1 MGPERSQEANLPSA
15 ISFLAAPCRFWKDL
29 VFMPF
34 EKDTIAAC
42 ASPPGVSALALIRI
56 SGPKAPAIVAN
67 LMGQPLPPRQPLA
80 RRLRLEKQVLDEAV
94 VTFWPG
100 PRSYTGED
108 LVEVSCHGNP
118 LVVETILQTLQ
129 KQGARMAR
137 PGEFT
142 ERAFLHGRI
151 DLTQAEAVLDVLH
164 AGSERALLAAQRAL
178 AGQLKDRLMEIRSG
192 LLDLLARIEAF
203 IDFPEEDIQP
213 EVGEGFRKDVSR
225 LLQGISSLLST
236 APLGQRLRSGYRLVL
251 MGPPNVG
258 KSSLLNALLGTDR
271 AIVSPVPGTT
281 RDTVEESIVLAG
293 FPVRLIDTAGLRPAN
308 DPVEQAGI
316 QRTRTAAE
324 QADLILGLV
333 DRTRPT
339 DPCESEWARFH
350 GKLLKI
356 LTKSDL
362 PGAYAGEGHA
372 VSAKTGEGLDSLRRA
387 VAQKLAGNLLSPGAE
402 EIAVNARHAEGLQR
416 ATEALATASSSLA
429 SRAAPELV
437 ASDLRLALQ
446 ALESILGVGTSE
458 DVLDRLFAQFCI
470 GK

>member
-1 MGPERSQEANLPSA
+1 MA
-15 ISFLAAPCRFWKDL
+15 
-29 VFMPF
+29 F
-34 EKDTIAAC
+34 EKDTVAAC
-42 ASPPGVSALALIRI
+42 ATPPGVSALALIRL
-56 SGPKAPAIVAN
+56 SGPKASAIATN
-67 LMGQPLPPRQPLA
+67 LAGEPIPPRQPLP
-80 RRLRLEKQVLDEAV
+80 RRLRLESQVLDEAV
-94 VTFWPG
+94 LTFWPG

-108 LVEVSCHGNP
+108 LVEISCHGNP
-118 LVVETILQTLQ
+118 LVVETVLQALQ
-129 KQGARMAR
+129 KRGARMAR

-164 AGSERALLAAQRAL
+164 AGSERALLAAQRSL

-192 LLDLLARIEAF
+192 LLDMLARIEAY

-213 EVGEGFRKDVSR
+213 EVGDGFRKEVSR
-225 LLQGISSLLST
+225 LLQLISGLLAT

-258 KSSLLNALLGTDR
+258 KSSLLNALLGSDR

-293 FPVRLIDTAGLRPAN
+293 FPVRLIDTAGLRPST
-308 DPVEQAGI
+308 DPIEQEGI

-324 QADLILGLV
+324 QADLVIALI
-333 DRTRPT
+333 DRTQPK
-339 DPCESEWARFH
+339 DPCESEWTRFNE
-350 GKLLKI
+350 KLLRV

-362 PGAYAGEGHA
+362 PASFSGEGQP
-372 VSAKTGEGLDSLRRA
+372 VSAKTGEGLEQLRQT
-387 VAQKLAGNLLSPGAE
+387 VARRLAGDFFAPGAE
-402 EIAVNARHAEGLQR
+402 EIAVNARHAEALQK
-416 ATEALATASSSLA
+416 ATEGLATASSSLA
-429 SRAAPELV
+429 TRAAPELV

-446 ALESILGVGTSE
+446 ALESVLGVGTSE

>member
-1 MGPERSQEANLPSA
+1 MA
-15 ISFLAAPCRFWKDL
+15 
-29 VFMPF
+29 F

-42 ASPPGVSALALIRI
+42 ATPPGVSALALIRI
-56 SGPKAPAIVAN
+56 SGPRASEMVSSLVGKD
-67 LMGQPLPPRQPLA
+67 LPPRQALA

-94 VTFWPG
+94 ITFWPG
-100 PRSYTGED
+100 PGSYTGED
-108 LVEVSCHGNP
+108 LVEISCHGNP
-118 LVVETILQTLQ
+118 LVVETILQALQ

-142 ERAFLHGRI
+142 ERAFLNGRI

-192 LLDLLARIEAF
+192 LLDLLARIEAY

-213 EVGEGFRKDVSR
+213 EVGEGFRRDVSR
-225 LLQGISSLLST
+225 LLQGISGLLST

-258 KSSLLNALLGTDR
+258 KSSLLNALLGSDR
-271 AIVSPVPGTT
+271 AIVSPIPGTT
-281 RDTVEESIVLAG
+281 RDTVEESIELAG
-293 FPVRLIDTAGLRPAN
+293 FPVRLIDTAGLRPSSE
-308 DPVEQAGI
+308 PIEQEGI
-316 QRTRTAAE
+316 NRTRTAAE
-324 QADLILGLV
+324 QADLVLALV
-333 DRTRPT
+333 DRTQPK
-339 DPCESEWARFH
+339 DPCESEWVRFN

-356 LTKSDL
+356 LTKADL
-362 PGAYAGEGHA
+362 PVAYSGEGHP
-372 VSAKTGEGLDSLRRA
+372 VSAKTGEGLNSLRRA
-387 VAQKLAGNLLSPGAE
+387 VAQRLAGNLLAPGSE
-402 EIAVNARHAEGLQR
+402 EIAVNARHAEGLQK

-429 SRAAPELV
+429 TRAAPELV

-446 ALESILGVGTSE
+446 SLESILGTGTSE

>member
-1 MGPERSQEANLPSA
+1 MA
-15 ISFLAAPCRFWKDL
+15 
-29 VFMPF
+29 F

-42 ASPPGVSALALIRI
+42 ATPPGVSALALIRL
-56 SGPKAPAIVAN
+56 SGPRASVIAGE
-67 LMGQPLPPRQPLA
+67 LLGESLPPRQPLP
-80 RRLRLEKQVLDEAV
+80 RRLHLHGKVMDEAV
-94 VTFWPG
+94 ITFWPG

-108 LVEVSCHGNP
+108 LVEISCHGNP
-118 LVVETILQTLQ
+118 LVVETILRALNH
-129 KQGARMAR
+129 KGARMAR

-151 DLTQAEAVLDVLH
+151 DLTQAESVLDVLH

-178 AGQLKDRLMEIRSG
+178 AGQLRDRLMEIRSG
-192 LLDLLARIEAF
+192 LLDLLARLEAY

-213 EVGEGFRKDVSR
+213 EVGDGFRKEVSR
-225 LLQGISSLLST
+225 LLQMISGLLAT

-258 KSSLLNALLGTDR
+258 KSSLLNALLGSDR

-293 FPVRLIDTAGLRPAN
+293 FPVRLIDTAGLRPSS
-308 DPVEQAGI
+308 DPVEQEGI
-316 QRTRTAAE
+316 HRTRTAAE
-324 QADLILGLV
+324 QADLVLALI
-333 DRTRPT
+333 DRTLPK
-339 DPCESEWARFH
+339 DPCESEWTRFN

-356 LTKSDL
+356 LTKADL
-362 PGAYAGEGHA
+362 PGTYSGEGHP
-372 VSAKTGEGLDSLRRA
+372 VSSKTGEGLESLRKT
-387 VAQKLAGNLLSPGAE
+387 VAQRLAGNLLAPGSE

-429 SRAAPELV
+429 TRAAPELV

>member
-1 MGPERSQEANLPSA
+1 MA
-15 ISFLAAPCRFWKDL
+15 
-29 VFMPF
+29 F

-42 ASPPGVSALALIRI
+42 ATPPGVSALALIRL
-56 SGPKAPAIVAN
+56 SGPQASSMASDLLGKPPPPH
-67 LMGQPLPPRQPLA
+67 QPLP
-80 RRLRLEKQVLDEAV
+80 RRLRLGGQVLDEAV
-94 VTFWPG
+94 TTFWPG

-108 LVEVSCHGNP
+108 LVEISCHGNP
-118 LVVETILQTLQ
+118 LVVETILQALQ

-151 DLTQAEAVLDVLH
+151 DLTQAESVLDVLH

-178 AGQLKDRLMEIRSG
+178 AGRLRDRLMEI
-192 LLDLLARIEAF
+192 LARIEAY

-213 EVGEGFRKDVSR
+213 EVGDGFRKEVSR
-225 LLQGISSLLST
+225 LLQMISGLLAT

-258 KSSLLNALLGTDR
+258 KSSLLNALLGSDR
-271 AIVSPVPGTT
+271 AIVSSVPGTT

-293 FPVRLIDTAGLRPAN
+293 FPVRLIDTAGLRPSS
-308 DPVEQAGI
+308 DPVEQEGI
-316 QRTRTAAE
+316 HRTRTAAE
-324 QADLILGLV
+324 QADLVLALI
-333 DRTRPT
+333 DRTLPQ
-339 DPCESEWARFH
+339 DPCESEWTRFN

-356 LTKSDL
+356 LTKADL
-362 PGAYAGEGHA
+362 PGTYSGEGHP
-372 VSAKTGEGLDSLRRA
+372 VSAKTGEGLDSLRKT
-387 VAQKLAGNLLSPGAE
+387 VAQRLTGNLLAPGSE
-402 EIAVNARHAEGLQR
+402 EIAVNARHAEALQK
-416 ATEALATASSSLA
+416 ATEGLATASSSLA
-429 SRAAPELV
+429 TRAAPELV

-458 DVLDRLFAQFCI
+458 DVLDRLFTQFCI

>member
-1 MGPERSQEANLPSA
+1 MA
-15 ISFLAAPCRFWKDL
+15 
-29 VFMPF
+29 F
-34 EKDTIAAC
+34 EKDTVAAC
-42 ASPPGVSALALIRI
+42 ATPPGISALALIRL
-56 SGPKAPAIVAN
+56 SGPKAADIAS
-67 LMGQPLPPRQPLA
+67 LLAGKALPPRQPLA
-80 RRLRLEKQVLDEAV
+80 RRLRLQNQVLDEAV
-94 VTFWPG
+94 LTFWPG
-100 PRSYTGED
+100 PGSYTGED
-108 LVEVSCHGNP
+108 LVEISCHGNP
-118 LVVETILQTLQ
+118 LVVETILQALQ
-129 KQGARMAR
+129 QKGARIAR

-178 AGQLKDRLMEIRSG
+178 AGQLRERLMEIRSG
-192 LLDLLARIEAF
+192 LLDLLARIEAY

-225 LLQGISSLLST
+225 LLQAISGLLAT

-293 FPVRLIDTAGLRPAN
+293 FPVRLIDTAGLRPAS
-308 DPVEQAGI
+308 DPVEQQGI
-316 QRTRTAAE
+316 QRTRDAAE
-324 QADLILGLV
+324 QADLVLALI
-333 DRTRPT
+333 DRTQSK
-339 DPCESEWARFH
+339 DPCETEWQRLNE
-350 GKLLKI
+350 KVLRV

-362 PGAYAGEGHA
+362 LLAFSGEGHP
-372 VSAKTGEGLDSLRRA
+372 VSVKTGEGLESLRQLIARR
-387 VAQKLAGNLLSPGAE
+387 LAGHLLAPGSE
-402 EIAVNARHAEGLQR
+402 EIAVNARHAEGLQK

-429 SRAAPELV
+429 TRAAPELV

>member
-1 MGPERSQEANLPSA
+1 MA
-15 ISFLAAPCRFWKDL
+15 
-29 VFMPF
+29 F

-42 ASPPGVSALALIRI
+42 ATPPGVSALALIRLT
-56 SGPKAPAIVAN
+56 GPRASIIARE
-67 LMGQPLPPRQPLA
+67 LLGESLPPRQPIP
-80 RRLRLEKQVLDEAV
+80 RRLRLDGKVLDEAV
-94 VTFWPG
+94 LTFWPG

-108 LVEVSCHGNP
+108 LVEISCHGNP
-118 LVVETILQTLQ
+118 LVVETLLRALNR
-129 KQGARMAR
+129 KGARMAR

-178 AGQLKDRLMEIRSG
+178 AGQLRDRLMDIRSG
-192 LLDLLARIEAF
+192 LLDLLARIEAY

-213 EVGEGFRKDVSR
+213 EVGEGFRKEVSR
-225 LLQGISSLLST
+225 LLQGISGLLST

-258 KSSLLNALLGTDR
+258 KSSLLNALLGADR

-293 FPVRLIDTAGLRPAN
+293 FPVRLIDTAGLRPSS
-308 DPVEQAGI
+308 DPVEQEGI
-316 QRTRTAAE
+316 HRTRTAAE
-324 QADLILGLV
+324 QADLVLGLV
-333 DRTRPT
+333 DRTQPE
-339 DPCESEWARFH
+339 DPCESEWARFN

-356 LTKSDL
+356 LTKADL
-362 PGAYAGEGHA
+362 PGAYTGEGHA
-372 VSAKTGEGLDSLRRA
+372 VSTKTGEGLDSLRKA
-387 VAQKLAGNLLSPGAE
+387 VAQRLAGNLLAPGSE
-402 EIAVNARHAEGLQR
+402 EIAVNTRHAEGLQR

-429 SRAAPELV
+429 THAAPELV

-458 DVLDRLFAQFCI
+458 DVLVRLFAQFCI

>member
-1 MGPERSQEANLPSA
+1 MA
-15 ISFLAAPCRFWKDL
+15 
-29 VFMPF
+29 F

-42 ASPPGVSALALIRI
+42 ATPPGVSALALIRI
-56 SGPKAPAIVAN
+56 SGPRASEMVSSLAGKD
-67 LMGQPLPPRQPLA
+67 LPPRQPLA
-80 RRLRLEKQVLDEAV
+80 RRLRLDQRVLDETV
-94 VTFWPG
+94 ITSWPG

-108 LVEVSCHGNP
+108 LVEISCHGNP
-118 LVVETILQTLQ
+118 LVVETILQALQ

-142 ERAFLHGRI
+142 ERAFLNGRI

-192 LLDLLARIEAF
+192 LLDLLARIEAY

-213 EVGEGFRKDVSR
+213 EVGTGFRQEVSR
-225 LLQGISSLLST
+225 LLQSISGLLST

-251 MGPPNVG
+251 VGPPNVG
-258 KSSLLNALLGTDR
+258 KSSLLNALLGSDR

-281 RDTVEESIVLAG
+281 RDTVEESIELAG
-293 FPVRLIDTAGLRPAN
+293 FPVRLIDTAGLRPST
-308 DPVEQAGI
+308 DLVEQEGI
-316 QRTRTAAE
+316 NRTRIAAE
-324 QADLILGLV
+324 QADLVLALI
-333 DRTRPT
+333 DRTQPK
-339 DPCESEWARFH
+339 DPCESEWGRFSE
-350 GKLLKI
+350 KLLKI
-356 LTKSDL
+356 LTKADL
-362 PGAYAGEGHA
+362 PGAYSGLGHP
-372 VSAKTGEGLDSLRRA
+372 VSAKTGEGLDSLRKT
-387 VAQKLAGNLLSPGAE
+387 VAQRLAGNLLAPGSE

-429 SRAAPELV
+429 TRAAPELV
-437 ASDLRLALQ
+437 ASDLRLSLQ

>member
-1 MGPERSQEANLPSA
+1 MA
-15 ISFLAAPCRFWKDL
+15 
-29 VFMPF
+29 F

-42 ASPPGVSALALIRI
+42 ATPPGVSALALVRV
-56 SGPKAPAIVAN
+56 SGPQASAICAG
-67 LMGQPLPPRQPLA
+67 LIGEPLPSRQPLA
-80 RRLRLEKQVLDEAV
+80 RRLRLEKQVLDEV
-94 VTFWPG
+94 VITFWPG

-108 LVEVSCHGNP
+108 LVEISCHGNP
-118 LVVETILQTLQ
+118 LVVETILQALR
-129 KQGARMAR
+129 KQGTRMAR

-151 DLTQAEAVLDVLH
+151 DLTQAEAVLDVLQ

-192 LLDLLARIEAF
+192 LLDLLARIEAY

-213 EVGEGFRKDVSR
+213 EVGDGFRQEVGR
-225 LLQGISSLLST
+225 LLQSIANLLST
-236 APLGQRLRSGYRLVL
+236 APLGHRLRSGYRLVL

-258 KSSLLNALLGTDR
+258 KSSLLNALLGSDR

-293 FPVRLIDTAGLRPAN
+293 FPVRLIDTAGLRPTD
-308 DPVEQAGI
+308 DPVEQEGV

-333 DRTRPT
+333 DRTQPR
-339 DPCESEWARFH
+339 DPCESEWARFN

-362 PGAYAGEGHA
+362 PGAYSGEGHP
-372 VSAKTGEGLDSLRRA
+372 VSAKTGEGLEALRKA
-387 VAQKLAGNLLSPGAE
+387 VAQRLTGNLFAPGSD
-402 EIAVNARHAEGLQR
+402 EIAVNARHAEALQK
-416 ATEALATASSSLA
+416 ATEGLATASSSLA
-429 SRAAPELV
+429 TCAPPELV

>member
-1 MGPERSQEANLPSA
+1 MA
-15 ISFLAAPCRFWKDL
+15 
-29 VFMPF
+29 F

-42 ASPPGVSALALIRI
+42 ATPPGVSALALIRL
-56 SGPKAPAIVAN
+56 SGPQASVIAGELLGKS
-67 LMGQPLPPRQPLA
+67 LTPRQPLP
-80 RRLRLEKQVLDEAV
+80 RRLRLDGKVLDEAV
-94 VTFWPG
+94 TTFWPG

-108 LVEVSCHGNP
+108 LVEISCHGNP
-118 LVVETILQTLQ
+118 LVVETILQALQ
-129 KQGARMAR
+129 KHGARMAR

-164 AGSERALLAAQRAL
+164 AGSERALLAAQRSL

-192 LLDLLARIEAF
+192 LLDLLARIEAY

-213 EVGEGFRKDVSR
+213 EVGDGFRKEVSR
-225 LLQGISSLLST
+225 LLQMTSGLLAT

-258 KSSLLNALLGTDR
+258 KSSLLNALLGSDR
-271 AIVSPVPGTT
+271 AIVSSVPGTT

-293 FPVRLIDTAGLRPAN
+293 FPIRLIDTAGLRPST
-308 DPVEQAGI
+308 DPVEQEGI

-324 QADLILGLV
+324 QADMVIALI
-333 DRTRPT
+333 DRTQPK
-339 DPCESEWARFH
+339 DPCESEWTRFN
-350 GKLLKI
+350 GKLLRV

-362 PGAYAGEGHA
+362 PASFSGEGQP
-372 VSAKTGEGLDSLRRA
+372 VSAKTGEGLEQFRQTVARR
-387 VAQKLAGNLLSPGAE
+387 LAGDFLAPGSE
-402 EIAVNARHAEGLQR
+402 EIAVNTRHAEALQK
-416 ATEALATASSSLA
+416 ATEGLATASSSLA
-429 SRAAPELV
+429 TRAAPELV

>member
-1 MGPERSQEANLPSA
+1 
-15 ISFLAAPCRFWKDL
+15 
-29 VFMPF
+29 MPF
-34 EKDTIAAC
+34 EKDTVAAC
-42 ASPPGVSALALIRI
+42 ATPPGVSALALIRV
-56 SGPKAPAIVAN
+56 SGPQASAIVTG
-67 LMGQPLPPRQPLA
+67 LVGESLPPRQPLA

-94 VTFWPG
+94 ITFWPG

-108 LVEVSCHGNP
+108 LVEISCHGNP
-118 LVVETILQTLQ
+118 LVVETILQALQ

-192 LLDLLARIEAF
+192 LLDLLARIEAY

-213 EVGEGFRKDVSR
+213 EVGAGFRQEVSR
-225 LLQGISSLLST
+225 LLQSISGLLAT
-236 APLGQRLRSGYRLVL
+236 APLGHRLRSGYRLVL

-293 FPVRLIDTAGLRPAN
+293 FPVRLIDTAGLRPAT
-308 DPVEQAGI
+308 DPVEQEGV
-316 QRTRTAAE
+316 QRTRMAAE
-324 QADLILGLV
+324 QADLVLGLV
-333 DRTRPT
+333 DRTQPR
-339 DPCESEWARFH
+339 DPCESEWARFN

-362 PGAYAGEGHA
+362 PGTYPGEGHP
-372 VSAKTGEGLDSLRRA
+372 VSAKTGEGLEGLRKA
-387 VAQKLAGNLLSPGAE
+387 VAQRLAGNLLAPGAE
-402 EIAVNARHAEGLQR
+402 EIAVNTRHAEGLQN
-416 ATEALATASSSLA
+416 AAEALATASSSLA
-429 SRAAPELV
+429 TRAAPELV

-446 ALESILGVGTSE
+446 SLESILGVGTSE

>member
-1 MGPERSQEANLPSA
+1 MAD
-15 ISFLAAPCRFWKDL
+15 SFLAVRLHLWKDFSL
-29 VFMPF
+29 MAF

-42 ASPPGVSALALIRI
+42 ATPPGVSALALIRL
-56 SGPKAPAIVAN
+56 SGPRAPVIAGE
-67 LMGQPLPPRQPLA
+67 LLGESLTPRQPLP
-80 RRLRLEKQVLDEAV
+80 RRLRLDGRVLDEAV
-94 VTFWPG
+94 TTFWPG

-108 LVEVSCHGNP
+108 LVEISCHGNP
-118 LVVETILQTLQ
+118 LAVETILHALQ
-129 KQGARMAR
+129 KRGARMAR

-164 AGSERALLAAQRAL
+164 AGSERALLAAQRSL
-178 AGQLKDRLMEIRSG
+178 GGQLKDRLMEIRSG
-192 LLDLLARIEAF
+192 LLDLLARIEAY

-213 EVGEGFRKDVSR
+213 EVGDGFRKEVSR
-225 LLQGISSLLST
+225 LLQMISGLLAT

-258 KSSLLNALLGTDR
+258 KSSLLNALLGSDR
-271 AIVSPVPGTT
+271 AIVSSVPGTT

-293 FPVRLIDTAGLRPAN
+293 FPIRLIDTAGLRPPT
-308 DPVEQAGI
+308 DPVEQEGI

-324 QADLILGLV
+324 QADLVIALI
-333 DRTRPT
+333 DRTQAK
-339 DPCESEWARFH
+339 DPCESEWSRFN
-350 GKLLKI
+350 GKLLRV

-362 PGAYAGEGHA
+362 PAAFSGEGQP
-372 VSAKTGEGLDSLRRA
+372 VSAKTGEGLEQMRQTVARR
-387 VAQKLAGNLLSPGAE
+387 LAGDFLTPGSE
-402 EIAVNARHAEGLQR
+402 EIAINTRH
-416 ATEALATASSSLA
+416 TEALQKTTEGLATASSSLA
-429 SRAAPELV
+429 TRAAPELV

>member
-1 MGPERSQEANLPSA
+1 MA
-15 ISFLAAPCRFWKDL
+15 
-29 VFMPF
+29 F

-42 ASPPGVSALALIRI
+42 ATPPGVSALALIRV
-56 SGPKAPAIVAN
+56 SGPMAAGMVSTLIGSN
-67 LMGQPLPPRQPLA
+67 LPPRQPLA

-94 VTFWPG
+94 ITFWPG

-108 LVEVSCHGNP
+108 LVEISCHGNP
-118 LVVETILQTLQ
+118 LVVETILQALQ
-129 KQGARMAR
+129 NQGARMAR

-192 LLDLLARIEAF
+192 LLDLLARIEAY
-203 IDFPEEDIQP
+203 IDFPEEDINP
-213 EVGEGFRKDVSR
+213 EVGTGFRQEVSR
-225 LLQGISSLLST
+225 LLQSISGLLST
-236 APLGQRLRSGYRLVL
+236 APLGHRLRSGYRLVL

-258 KSSLLNALLGTDR
+258 KSSLLNALLGSDR

-293 FPVRLIDTAGLRPAN
+293 FPVRLIDTAGLRPAS
-308 DPVEQAGI
+308 DPVEQEGV

-324 QADLILGLV
+324 QADLVLALV
-333 DRTRPT
+333 DRTQPK
-339 DPCESEWARFH
+339 DPCESEWARFN

-362 PGAYAGEGHA
+362 PGSYSGEGHP
-372 VSAKTGEGLDSLRRA
+372 VSAKTGEGLETLRKA
-387 VAQKLAGNLLSPGAE
+387 VAQRLTGSLLSPGSE
-402 EIAVNARHAEGLQR
+402 EIAVNTRHAEALQK
-416 ATEALATASSSLA
+416 ATEGLATASSSLA
-429 SRAAPELV
+429 TRAAPELV

>member
-1 MGPERSQEANLPSA
+1 MA
-15 ISFLAAPCRFWKDL
+15 
-29 VFMPF
+29 F
-34 EKDTIAAC
+34 EKDTIAAS
-42 ASPPGVSALALIRI
+42 ATPPGISALALIRV
-56 SGPKAPAIVAN
+56 SGPKAATIAS
-67 LMGQPLPPRQPLA
+67 LLAGQALSPRQPTP
-80 RRLRLEKQVLDEAV
+80 RRLRLQNQILDEAV
-94 VTFWPG
+94 LTFWPG

-108 LVEVSCHGNP
+108 LVEISCHGNP
-118 LVVETILQTLQ
+118 LVVETILQSLQ
-129 KQGARMAR
+129 QNGARIAR

-164 AGSERALLAAQRAL
+164 AGSERALLAAQRSL

-192 LLDLLARIEAF
+192 LLDLLARIEAY
-203 IDFPEEDIQP
+203 IDFPDEDIQP
-213 EVGEGFRKDVSR
+213 EVGGGFRKDVSR
-225 LLQGISSLLST
+225 LLQAISGLLAT

-293 FPVRLIDTAGLRPAN
+293 FPVRLIDTAGVRPST
-308 DPVEQAGI
+308 DPIEQEGI

-324 QADLILGLV
+324 QADLVLALI
-333 DRTRPT
+333 DRTQPK
-339 DPCESEWARFH
+339 DPCESEWQRLN
-350 GKLLKI
+350 GKVLRI

-362 PGAYAGEGHA
+362 PPSFFGEGQP
-372 VSAKTGEGLDSLRRA
+372 VSVKTGEGLEPLRQLIARR
-387 VAQKLAGNLLSPGAE
+387 LAGNLLAPGSE
-402 EIAVNARHAEGLQR
+402 EIAVNARHAEGLQK

-429 SRAAPELV
+429 ARAGPELV

>member
-1 MGPERSQEANLPSA
+1 MA
-15 ISFLAAPCRFWKDL
+15 
-29 VFMPF
+29 F
-34 EKDTIAAC
+34 EKDTVAAC
-42 ASPPGVSALALIRI
+42 ATPPGVSALALIRI
-56 SGPKAPAIVAN
+56 SGPRASGMVSSLVGKD
-67 LMGQPLPPRQPLA
+67 LPPRQPLA
-80 RRLRLEKQVLDEAV
+80 RVLRLDQRALDEAV
-94 VTFWPG
+94 ITFWPG

-108 LVEVSCHGNP
+108 LVEISCHGNP
-118 LVVETILQTLQ
+118 LVVETILQALQ

-142 ERAFLHGRI
+142 ERAFLNGRI

-192 LLDLLARIEAF
+192 LLDLLARIEAY

-213 EVGEGFRKDVSR
+213 EVGTGFRQEVSR
-225 LLQGISSLLST
+225 LLQSISGLLST

-251 MGPPNVG
+251 VGPPNVG
-258 KSSLLNALLGTDR
+258 KSSLLNALLGSDR

-281 RDTVEESIVLAG
+281 RDTVEESIELAG
-293 FPVRLIDTAGLRPAN
+293 FPVRLIDTAGLRPST
-308 DPVEQAGI
+308 DLVEQEGI
-316 QRTRTAAE
+316 NRTRIAAE
-324 QADLILGLV
+324 QADLVLALI
-333 DRTRPT
+333 DRTQPK
-339 DPCESEWARFH
+339 DPCESEWGRFSE
-350 GKLLKI
+350 KLLKI
-356 LTKSDL
+356 LTKADL
-362 PGAYAGEGHA
+362 PGAYSGLGHP
-372 VSAKTGEGLDSLRRA
+372 VSAKTGEGLDSLRKT
-387 VAQKLAGNLLSPGAE
+387 VAQRLAGNLLAPGSE

-429 SRAAPELV
+429 TRAAPELV
-437 ASDLRLALQ
+437 ASDLRLSLQ

>member
-1 MGPERSQEANLPSA
+1 MA
-15 ISFLAAPCRFWKDL
+15 
-29 VFMPF
+29 F

-42 ASPPGVSALALIRI
+42 ATPPGISALALIRV
-56 SGPKAPAIVAN
+56 SGPQAAAIAAD
-67 LMGQPLPPRQPLA
+67 LAGETLPPRQPIA
-80 RRLRLEKQVLDEAV
+80 RRLRLEKQLLDEAV
-94 VTFWPG
+94 VTLWPG

-108 LVEVSCHGNP
+108 LVEMSCHGNP
-118 LVVETILQTLQ
+118 LVVETILQAVHR
-129 KQGARMAR
+129 KGARMAR

-178 AGQLKDRLMEIRSG
+178 AGQLRERLMEIRSG
-192 LLDLLARIEAF
+192 LLDLLARIEAY

-213 EVGEGFRKDVSR
+213 EVGEGFRSEVSR
-225 LLQGISSLLST
+225 LLQSISGLLAT

-258 KSSLLNALLGTDR
+258 KSSLLNALLGSDR

-293 FPVRLIDTAGLRPAN
+293 FTVRLIDTAGLRPSS
-308 DPVEQAGI
+308 DPVEQEGI
-316 QRTRTAAE
+316 SRTRTAAE
-324 QADLILGLV
+324 QADLVLALI
-333 DRTRPT
+333 DRTQSK
-339 DPCESEWARFH
+339 DPCESEWARFN
-350 GKLLKI
+350 GKLFKI

-362 PGAYAGEGHA
+362 PCTYSGEGHP
-372 VSAKTGEGLDSLRRA
+372 VSAKTGEGLDFLRKA
-387 VAQKLAGNLLSPGAE
+387 VAQRLAGNLSAPGSE
-402 EIAVNARHAEGLQR
+402 EIAVNTRHAEGLQR

-429 SRAAPELV
+429 TRAAPELV

>member
-1 MGPERSQEANLPSA
+1 MA
-15 ISFLAAPCRFWKDL
+15 
-29 VFMPF
+29 F

-42 ASPPGVSALALIRI
+42 ATPPGVSALALIRL
-56 SGPKAPAIVAN
+56 SGPQASSMASDLLGKPPPPH
-67 LMGQPLPPRQPLA
+67 QPLP
-80 RRLRLEKQVLDEAV
+80 RRLRLGGQVLDEAV
-94 VTFWPG
+94 TTFWPG

-108 LVEVSCHGNP
+108 LVEISCHGNP
-118 LVVETILQTLQ
+118 LVVETILQALQ

-151 DLTQAEAVLDVLH
+151 DLTQAESVLDVLH

-178 AGQLKDRLMEIRSG
+178 AGRLRDRLMEIRSG
-192 LLDLLARIEAF
+192 LLDLLARIEAY

-213 EVGEGFRKDVSR
+213 EVGDGFRKEVSR
-225 LLQGISSLLST
+225 LLQMISGLLAT

-258 KSSLLNALLGTDR
+258 KSSLLNALLGSDR
-271 AIVSPVPGTT
+271 AIVSSVPGTT

-293 FPVRLIDTAGLRPAN
+293 FPVRLIDTAGLRPSS
-308 DPVEQAGI
+308 DPVEQEGI
-316 QRTRTAAE
+316 HRTRTAAE
-324 QADLILGLV
+324 QADLVLALI
-333 DRTRPT
+333 DRTLPQ
-339 DPCESEWARFH
+339 DPCESEWTRFN

-356 LTKSDL
+356 LTKADL
-362 PGAYAGEGHA
+362 PGTYSGEGHP
-372 VSAKTGEGLDSLRRA
+372 VSAKTGEGLDSLRKT
-387 VAQKLAGNLLSPGAE
+387 VAQRLTGNLLAPGSE
-402 EIAVNARHAEGLQR
+402 EIAVNARHAEALQK
-416 ATEALATASSSLA
+416 ATEGLATASSSLA
-429 SRAAPELV
+429 TRAAPELV

-458 DVLDRLFAQFCI
+458 DVLDRLFTQFCI

>member
-1 MGPERSQEANLPSA
+1 MA
-15 ISFLAAPCRFWKDL
+15 
-29 VFMPF
+29 F

-42 ASPPGVSALALIRI
+42 ATPPGVSALALIRV
-56 SGPKAPAIVAN
+56 SGPQAAAIAAD
-67 LMGQPLPPRQPLA
+67 LAGETLPPRQPIA
-80 RRLRLEKQVLDEAV
+80 RRLYLEKQLLDEAV
-94 VTFWPG
+94 VTLWPG

-108 LVEVSCHGNP
+108 LVEISCHGNP
-118 LVVETILQTLQ
+118 LVVETILQAIHR
-129 KQGARMAR
+129 KGARMAR

-164 AGSERALLAAQRAL
+164 AGSERALLAAQRSL
-178 AGQLKDRLMEIRSG
+178 AGQLRERLMEIRSG
-192 LLDLLARIEAF
+192 LLDLLARIEAY

-213 EVGEGFRKDVSR
+213 EVGEGFRSEVSR
-225 LLQGISSLLST
+225 LLQSISGLLAT

-258 KSSLLNALLGTDR
+258 KSSLLNALLGSDR

-293 FPVRLIDTAGLRPAN
+293 FTVRLIDTAGLRPSS
-308 DPVEQAGI
+308 DPVEQEGMN
-316 QRTRTAAE
+316 RTRTAAE
-324 QADLILGLV
+324 QADLVLALI
-333 DRTRPT
+333 DRTQPQ
-339 DPCESEWARFH
+339 DPCEPEWTHFH
-350 GKLLKI
+350 DKLI
-356 LTKSDL
+356 RVLTKADL
-362 PGAYAGEGHA
+362 PAAFSGEGHA
-372 VSAKTGEGLDSLRRA
+372 VSAQTGEGLDSLRRT
-387 VAQKLAGNLLSPGAE
+387 VAQRLAGNLLAPGSE

-429 SRAAPELV
+429 TRAAPELV

>member
-1 MGPERSQEANLPSA
+1 MA
-15 ISFLAAPCRFWKDL
+15 
-29 VFMPF
+29 F

-42 ASPPGVSALALIRI
+42 ATPPGVSALALLRI
-56 SGPKAPAIVAN
+56 SGPKAAAITSSLAGV
-67 LMGQPLPPRQPLA
+67 PLPPRQPLPQ
-80 RRLRLEKQVLDEAV
+80 RLRSDQRVLDEAV
-94 VTFWPG
+94 ITFWPG

-108 LVEVSCHGNP
+108 LVEISCHGNP

-129 KQGARMAR
+129 KQGARIAR

-142 ERAFLHGRI
+142 ERAFLNGRM

-164 AGSERALLAAQRAL
+164 AGSERSLLAAQRAL
-178 AGQLKDRLMEIRSG
+178 AGQLKDRLMEMRSD
-192 LLDLLARIEAF
+192 LLDLLARMEAY

-213 EVGEGFRKDVSR
+213 EVGEGFRRDVSH
-225 LLQGISSLLST
+225 LLQGISGLLST

-258 KSSLLNALLGTDR
+258 KSSLLNALLGSDR

-293 FPVRLIDTAGLRPAN
+293 FPVRLIDTAGLRSSS
-308 DPVEQAGI
+308 DPVEQEGI
-316 QRTRTAAE
+316 NRTRTAAE
-324 QADLILGLV
+324 QADLILGLI
-333 DRTRPT
+333 DGTQPR
-339 DPCESEWARFH
+339 DPCESEWSHFH
-350 GKLLKI
+350 GKLLKV

-362 PGAYAGEGHA
+362 PGAYSGQGYP
-372 VSAKTGEGLDSLRRA
+372 VSAKTGEGLDFLKKT
-387 VAQKLAGNLLSPGAE
+387 VAQRLAGSLLAPGSE
-402 EIAVNARHAEGLQR
+402 EIAVNARHAEGLQK
-416 ATEALATASSSLA
+416 ATEALAMATSSLA

-446 ALESILGVGTSE
+446 ALEAILGVGTSE

>member
-1 MGPERSQEANLPSA
+1 MA
-15 ISFLAAPCRFWKDL
+15 
-29 VFMPF
+29 F

-42 ASPPGVSALALIRI
+42 ATPPGVSALALVRL
-56 SGPKAPAIVAN
+56 SGPQASAIAGH
-67 LMGQPLPPRQPLA
+67 LLGEPLPPRQPLP
-80 RRLRLEKQVLDEAV
+80 RRLRLDGKVLDEAV
-94 VTFWPG
+94 ITFWPG

-108 LVEVSCHGNP
+108 LVEISCHGNP
-118 LVVETILQTLQ
+118 LVVETILRTLQ
-129 KQGARMAR
+129 QAGARMAR

-164 AGSERALLAAQRAL
+164 AGSERALLAAQRSL
-178 AGQLKDRLMEIRSG
+178 AGRLRDRLMEVRSG

-213 EVGEGFRKDVSR
+213 EVGDGFRKEVSR
-225 LLQGISSLLST
+225 LLQLISGLLAT

-258 KSSLLNALLGTDR
+258 KSSLLNALLGSDR

-281 RDTVEESIVLAG
+281 RDTVEESVVLAG
-293 FPVRLIDTAGLRPAN
+293 FPVRLIDTAGLRPSS
-308 DPVEQAGI
+308 DPVEQEGMH
-316 QRTRTAAE
+316 RTREAAK
-324 QADLILGLV
+324 QADLVLALI
-333 DRTRPT
+333 DRTQPK
-339 DPCESEWARFH
+339 DPCETEWAPFSE
-350 GKLLKI
+350 KLLRV

-362 PGAYAGEGHA
+362 PAAFSGEGHP
-372 VSAKTGEGLDSLRRA
+372 VSAQTGIGLDALRQAIARR
-387 VAQKLAGNLLSPGAE
+387 LAGDFLAPGAE
-402 EIAVNARHAEGLQR
+402 EVAVNSRHAEALQK
-416 ATEALATASSSLA
+416 ATEGLATASSSLA
-429 SRAAPELV
+429 TRAAPELI
-437 ASDLRLALQ
+437 ASDLRISLQ